1 MSNVGRYAV
10 QLGTTR
16 GDSIVDAVC
25 TSVLAG
31 ARIRDMAHGEQRNCS
46 G

>member
-1 MSNVGRYAV
+1 MYGRYAV

-16 GDSIVDAVC
+16 GDNVVDDVC

-31 ARIRDMAHGEQRNCS
+31 ARIHDMARGES
-46 G
+46 A